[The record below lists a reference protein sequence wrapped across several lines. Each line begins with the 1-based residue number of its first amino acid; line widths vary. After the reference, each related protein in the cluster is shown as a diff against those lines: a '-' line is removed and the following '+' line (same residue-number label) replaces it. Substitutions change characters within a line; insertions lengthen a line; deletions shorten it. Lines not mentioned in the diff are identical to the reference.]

1 VMGAAYLGILLFA
14 MGQRAEYT
22 ELLTHLFARK
32 SEVAAGS
39 QVGDWRAANAGAP
52 AECEKRRKSSD

>member
-1 VMGAAYLGILLFA
+1 V

-22 ELLTHLFARK
+22 ELLSHLFARK

-39 QVGDWRAANAGAP
+39 
-52 AECEKRRKSSD
+52 